1 MLSLSLSAFE
11 EQQSPFLAFAWKGGF
26 LLIPPSAMAP
36 EFRNIFY
43 ENNDGALRVSIGEL
57 KDDEHSGD
65 INLTAGQQQLER
77 GMGNDDKSRQ
87 CPHLS
92 WRCE

>member
-1 MLSLSLSAFE
+1 MLIS
-11 EQQSPFLAFAWKGGF
+11 
-26 LLIPPSAMAP
+26 PSAMAP

-65 INLTAGQQQLER
+65 INLTAGQRQLER
-77 GMGNDDKSRQ
+77 GMENVYKS
-87 CPHLS
+87 
-92 WRCE
+92 

>member
-1 MLSLSLSAFE
+1 MLSLSFSAFE
-11 EQQSPFLAFAWKGGF
+11 DQQSPFLAFAWKGGF
-26 LLIPPSAMAP
+26 LLIPPSVMAS

-77 GMGNDDKSRQ
+77 GIQNVHRS
-87 CPHLS
+87 
-92 WRCE
+92 

>member
-1 MLSLSLSAFE
+1 MPALSLSAFE
-11 EQQSPFLAFAWKGGF
+11 DQQSPFLAFAWKGGF

-77 GMGNDDKSRQ
+77 GMGNVHRS
-87 CPHLS
+87 
-92 WRCE
+92 